1 MLSILLS
8 KALRLQQE
16 IEDRKND
23 FIITELENKLERLVG
38 LLTEKEVIMQ
48 STEAGLAEVLK
59 LNEDKDEKIAEKDK
73 EIQWLRNEVN

>member
-1 MLSILLS
+1 LLS

-16 IEDRKND
+16 TEVRKND
-23 FIITELENKLERLVG
+23 FIITELENKLERLDG

>member
-1 MLSILLS
+1 MLS

-16 IEDRKND
+16 IEDQKND
-23 FIITELENKLERLVG
+23 FIITELENKLERLDG
-38 LLTEKEVIMQ
+38 LLTEKEVIIQ
-48 STEAGLAEVLK
+48 STEQGLAEVLK